1 VVTRSLAAQQ
11 PIECKVVTHMRQTH
25 LFGGIAAIACLTLT
39 VSGCAGGSSGSAG
52 TSGSPT
58 VGTIADASSAP
69 VASSAAPVASSA
81 ATESG
86 PAGSA
91 PASSAPTSS
100 GQVAGSSISS
110 GKACAGSIGFMGP
123 ITGGAA
129 AIGGEQLHFAQLAV
143 DTFNAQNKSTYD
155 IVQGDTQLDPGQ
167 ASTVAQQF
175 VSNNAILGVVG
186 PAGSQEVDAVGAVYD
201 AAHLAFVSAS
211 ATATELT
218 AGKYPTFFRTIPN
231 DAVQG
236 PTDATFIHE
245 KLNAKNVV
253 ILQEKTSYGQG
264 LAASVGSALKSQGIM
279 VTVVPVSKDQPDYS
293 AVVTKVA
300 DDTDVVFATFQIAA
314 NTQVLAT
321 QLKQQGKKAVV
332 FGSDGSFSADFNTP
346 GAYVSSF
353 APDVKSIPS
362 AVAVVKAYTAK
373 YGDFATTYGPPTYV
387 ATQAILL
394 AAQRACQAGSP
405 DRAAVLAQVTNTKIT
420 DSILGGTLKF
430 TANGDVDGAK
440 FYVFK
445 IGADDKPQL
454 VQ

>member
-1 VVTRSLAAQQ
+1 
-11 PIECKVVTHMRQTH
+11 
-25 LFGGIAAIACLTLT
+25 
-39 VSGCAGGSSGSAG
+39 
-52 TSGSPT
+52 
-58 VGTIADASSAP
+58 
-69 VASSAAPVASSA
+69 
-81 ATESG
+81 
-86 PAGSA
+86 
-91 PASSAPTSS
+91 
-100 GQVAGSSISS
+100 
-110 GKACAGSIGFMGP
+110 MGP

-143 DTFNAQNKSTYD
+143 KTFNAANSSTYD

-175 VSNNAILGVVG
+175 VSNDAILGVVG
-186 PAGSQEVDAVGAVYD
+186 PAGSQEVDAIGPVFSEAS
-201 AAHLAFVSAS
+201 LSFVSSS

-218 AGKYPTFFRTIPN
+218 AGKYPAFFRTIPN

-236 PTDATFIHE
+236 PTDATFIAE

-253 ILQEKTSYGQG
+253 IVQEKTSYGQG
-264 LAASVGSALKSQGIM
+264 LAASVGDALKTKGVA

-300 DDTDVVFATFQIAA
+300 ADTDVVFATFQIAA

-332 FGSDGSFSADFNTP
+332 FGSDGSFSADFKTP
-346 GAYVSSF
+346 GGYVSSF

-362 AVAVVKAYTAK
+362 ADAVVKAYTSQ

-387 ATQAILL
+387 ATQAILQ
-394 AAQRACQAGSP
+394 AAQRACEAGSS
-405 DRAAVLAQVTNTKIT
+405 DRAAVLAQMKSTKIA
-420 DSILGGTLKF
+420 DSILGGTLTF
-430 TANGDVDGAK
+430 TASGDVEGAK

-445 IGADDKPQL
+445 IGADGTPEL

>member
-1 VVTRSLAAQQ
+1 
-11 PIECKVVTHMRQTH
+11 
-25 LFGGIAAIACLTLT
+25 
-39 VSGCAGGSSGSAG
+39 
-52 TSGSPT
+52 
-58 VGTIADASSAP
+58 
-69 VASSAAPVASSA
+69 
-81 ATESG
+81 
-86 PAGSA
+86 
-91 PASSAPTSS
+91 
-100 GQVAGSSISS
+100 
-110 GKACAGSIGFMGP
+110 MGP

-143 DTFNAQNKSTYD
+143 DTFNVQNKSTYS

-186 PAGSQEVDAVGAVYD
+186 PAGSQEVDAIGPVFN

-236 PTDATFIHE
+236 PTDATFIHQ

-253 ILQEKTSYGQG
+253 IVQEKTSYGQG
-264 LAASVGSALKSQGIM
+264 LAASVGSALKSQGIA
-279 VTVVPVSKDQPDYS
+279 VTVVQVSKVQPDYS

-332 FGSDGSFSADFNTP
+332 FGSDGSFSADFNTS

-387 ATQAILL
+387 ATQTILQ

-405 DRAAVLAQVTNTKIT
+405 DRAAVLAQVKTTKIT

-430 TANGDVDGAK
+430 TPNGDVAGAK

-445 IGADDKPQL
+445 IGASGKPQL
-454 VQ
+454 AQ

>member
-1 VVTRSLAAQQ
+1 
-11 PIECKVVTHMRQTH
+11 MRQTH
-25 LFGGIAAIACLTLT
+25 WFGGIAAIACLTLT
-39 VSGCAGGSSGSAG
+39 LTGCAGGSSGSAG
-52 TSGSPT
+52 TSGSPA
-58 VGTIADASSAP
+58 VGSTADA
-69 VASSAAPVASSA
+69 SAAPVASSA

-86 PAGSA
+86 PAASGSA
-91 PASSAPTSS
+91 ESGPAGSGPASNAPTSS
-100 GQVAGSSISS
+100 GPVAGSSISS
-110 GKACAGSIGFMGP
+110 GKVCAGSIGFMGP

-236 PTDATFIHE
+236 PTDATFIRE

-264 LAASVGSALKSQGIM
+264 LAASVGSALKSQGVM

-332 FGSDGSFSADFNTP
+332 FGSDGSFSADFKTP

-353 APDVKSIPS
+353 APDVKSIPA

-387 ATQAILL
+387 ATQTILQ

>member
-1 VVTRSLAAQQ
+1 
-11 PIECKVVTHMRQTH
+11 
-25 LFGGIAAIACLTLT
+25 
-39 VSGCAGGSSGSAG
+39 
-52 TSGSPT
+52 
-58 VGTIADASSAP
+58 
-69 VASSAAPVASSA
+69 
-81 ATESG
+81 
-86 PAGSA
+86 
-91 PASSAPTSS
+91 
-100 GQVAGSSISS
+100 
-110 GKACAGSIGFMGP
+110 MGP

-143 DTFNAQNKSTYD
+143 DTFNAQNKSSYS

-186 PAGSQEVDAVGAVYD
+186 PAGSQEVDAIGPVFD

-236 PTDATFIHE
+236 PTDAAFIRE

-253 ILQEKTSYGQG
+253 IVQEKTSYGQG
-264 LAASVGSALKSQGIM
+264 LAASVGSALKSQGVA
-279 VTVVPVSKDQPDYS
+279 VTVVPVSKQQPDYS

-332 FGSDGSFSADFNTP
+332 FGSDGSFSADFNTA

-353 APDVKSIPS
+353 APDVKSVP
-362 AVAVVKAYTAK
+362 AAAAVVKAYTAK

-387 ATQAILL
+387 AAEAILQ
-394 AAQRACQAGSP
+394 AAQRACQANGST
-405 DRAAVLAQVTNTKIT
+405 RAAVLAQVKNTNIT
-420 DSILGGTLKF
+420 GSILGGTLKF
-430 TANGDVDGAK
+430 TASGDVAGAK

-445 IGADDKPQL
+445 IGTDGKPQL
-454 VQ
+454 AQ